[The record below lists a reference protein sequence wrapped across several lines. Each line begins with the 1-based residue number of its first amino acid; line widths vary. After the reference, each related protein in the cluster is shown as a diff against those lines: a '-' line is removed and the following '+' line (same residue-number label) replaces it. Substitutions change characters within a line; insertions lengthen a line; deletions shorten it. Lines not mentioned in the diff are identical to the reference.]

1 MTDQLHRVAARGF
14 TEANLP
20 ALASDL
26 KSWRNHA
33 ALPSEC
39 KFHELASLCVPF
51 ASNGDE
57 YQEAERLIITFAID
71 YASRGDGG
79 TAAQSTNHAADNA
92 SQ

>member
-26 KSWRNHA
+26 KSWQKHA

-39 KFHELASLCVPF
+39 KFHELARLCVPF
-51 ASNGDE
+51 ASDGDE
-57 YQEAERLIITFAID
+57 YQQAERLVITFAID